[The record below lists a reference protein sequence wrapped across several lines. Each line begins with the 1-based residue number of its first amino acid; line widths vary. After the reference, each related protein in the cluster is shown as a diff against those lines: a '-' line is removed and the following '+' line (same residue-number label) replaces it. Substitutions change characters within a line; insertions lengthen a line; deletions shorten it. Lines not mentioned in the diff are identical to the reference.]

1 MSDKVDVW
9 KLIVSEGWLMGG
21 EIWGYQSL
29 SDLLIVSCGNLSAMQ
44 LKDIQHENMIASII
58 NEDGNTIENEK

>member
-1 MSDKVDVW
+1 
-9 KLIVSEGWLMGG
+9 MGG